1 MIEFW
6 DYLLQ
11 FLAVAVGFCAALR
24 AYLKSRGQPWFL
36 LTCFYGTFALGTL
49 YWTLH
54 LLLRQETPQ
63 VFYVSDLAWLASYVF
78 LLSLTLTLP
87 DAGERQSRTGL
98 CWLAPVFCLPQ
109 FGLYVTYGD
118 LLLNVL
124 MCGLTMMLAWCAMRG
139 LVWAKRAENGRL
151 RRFHGTVLAF
161 IALEYALW
169 TASCFWAVSY
179 THLHCVSIESIS
191 RHVGEAVH
199 RGGRGAQCAIQERHA
214 RSAGAGGV
222 GAEGAVAGTQR
233 DAVLHSPSHSLGVV
247 AACGNIREAHRAL
260 RLGSCLLYTSIA
272 GHVSSCL
279 LPV

>member
-109 FGLYVTYGD
+109 FALYATRGD

-124 MCGLTMMLAWCAMRG
+124 MCGLTMMLAWCAVRG
-139 LVWAKRAENGRL
+139 LVWAKKTESGRL
-151 RRFHGTVLAF
+151 RRFQDRK
-161 IALEYALW
+161 
-169 TASCFWAVSY
+169 S
-179 THLHCVSIESIS
+179 
-191 RHVGEAVH
+191 
-199 RGGRGAQCAIQERHA
+199 
-214 RSAGAGGV
+214 
-222 GAEGAVAGTQR
+222 
-233 DAVLHSPSHSLGVV
+233 VV
-247 AACGNIREAHRAL
+247 
-260 RLGSCLLYTSIA
+260 
-272 GHVSSCL
+272 
-279 LPV
+279 

>member
-11 FLAVAVGFCAALR
+11 FFAVAAGFCAALR
-24 AYLKSRGQPWFL
+24 AYLKSRRQPWFL

-63 VFYVSDLAWLASYVF
+63 IFYVSDLAWLASYVF
-78 LLSLTLTLP
+78 LLALTLTLADP
-87 DAGERQSRTGL
+87 EERQSRTGL

-109 FGLYVTYGD
+109 FVLYVTYGD

-139 LVWAKRAENGRL
+139 LVWAKRTENGRL

-161 IALEYALW
+161 
-169 TASCFWAVSY
+169 TASSSRYCFERQNSFP
-179 THLHCVSIESIS
+179 LCVSKSSRSTMMRIVGLPNCFLHRKTSWRARNSI
-191 RHVGEAVH
+191 V
-199 RGGRGAQCAIQERHA
+199 
-214 RSAGAGGV
+214 
-222 GAEGAVAGTQR
+222 
-233 DAVLHSPSHSLGVV
+233 
-247 AACGNIREAHRAL
+247 
-260 RLGSCLLYTSIA
+260 
-272 GHVSSCL
+272 
-279 LPV
+279 